1 MGELVS
7 ASKTTDLEI
16 MKKVASYDS
25 KALEA
30 LYNRYSTILYTLIK
44 TIVSDTKLAE
54 EVLSDVFV
62 MIWRKINYF
71 DFEKGNVYTWL
82 ITLARNKAVD
92 TVRIKRN
99 GVETQ
104 PYSDAYENKFILPVL
119 KSDGKAAEL
128 KDALNK
134 TVSMQ
139 KAMEDL
145 TDAQQYVI
153 HLAYFEGLTESEI
166 ASKLNIPI
174 STVKSKIRIA
184 LTNLKENLAKGYSI

>member
-1 MGELVS
+1 MAAALTS
-7 ASKTTDLEI
+7 DLEI

-30 LYNRYSTILYTLIK
+30 IYNRYSTILYTLIK
-44 TIVSDTKLAE
+44 TIVADQKLAE
-54 EVLSDVFV
+54 EILSDVFV
-62 MIWRKINYF
+62 IIWRKVNHF
-71 DFEKGNVYTWL
+71 DFDTGNVYTWL

-92 TVRIKRN
+92 TIRMKRS

-104 PYSDAYENKFILPVL
+104 PYSDEYEDKFILPVI
-119 KSDGKAAEL
+119 KSDGSSLEL
-128 KDALNK
+128 KDALNR
-134 TVSMQ
+134 TVKMQ

-166 ASKLNIPI
+166 AAKLNIPVP
-174 STVKSKIRIA
+174 TVKSKIRIA
-184 LTNLKENLAKGYSI
+184 LNNLKENLAKGYTI

>member
-1 MGELVS
+1 MSS
-7 ASKTTDLEI
+7 ASTMTDLDI

-44 TIVSDTKLAE
+44 TIVADTALAE
-54 EVLSDVFV
+54 EVLSEVFV
-62 MIWRKINYF
+62 IIWRKVNHF
-71 DFEKGNVYTWL
+71 DFDEGNVYTWL

-92 TVRIKRN
+92 TIRVKKS

-104 PYSDAYENKFILPVL
+104 PYSDEYENKHILPAL
-119 KSDGKAAEL
+119 KPNGKSLEL
-128 KDALNK
+128 KDALDK
-134 TVSMQ
+134 TVKMQ
-139 KAMEDL
+139 KAMEEL

-166 ASKLNIPI
+166 AAKLNIPV

-184 LTNLKENLAKGYSI
+184 LTNLKENLSKGYSI

>member
-1 MGELVS
+1 LTA
-7 ASKTTDLEI
+7 ASTSDLEI

-30 LYNRYSTILYTLIK
+30 LYNRYSPILYTLIK
-44 TIVSDTKLAE
+44 TIVTDQKLAE
-54 EVLSDVFV
+54 EILSDVFV
-62 MIWRKINYF
+62 IIWRKVNHF
-71 DFEKGNVYTWL
+71 DFDKGNVYTWL

-92 TVRIKRN
+92 TIRMKRS

-104 PYSDAYENKFILPVL
+104 PYSDEYEDKFILPVI
-119 KSDGKAAEL
+119 KSNGVSLEL
-128 KDALNK
+128 KDALNR
-134 TVSMQ
+134 TVKMQ

-166 ASKLNIPI
+166 AAKLNIPVP
-174 STVKSKIRIA
+174 TVKSKIRIA
-184 LTNLKENLAKGYSI
+184 LNNLKENLSKGYTI

>member
-1 MGELVS
+1 MSS
-7 ASKTTDLEI
+7 ASTTTDLEI

-44 TIVSDTKLAE
+44 TIVSDAALAE
-54 EVLSDVFV
+54 EVLSEVFV
-62 MIWRKINYF
+62 IIWRKIDHF
-71 DFEKGNVYTWL
+71 DFEQGNVYTWL

-92 TVRIKRN
+92 TIRVKKS

-104 PYSDAYENKFILPVL
+104 PYSDQYENKFILPVL
-119 KSDGKAAEL
+119 KSDGKSLEL
-128 KDALNK
+128 KDALDK
-134 TVSMQ
+134 TVKMQ
-139 KAMEDL
+139 KAMEEL

-166 ASKLNIPI
+166 AAKLNIPV

-184 LTNLKENLAKGYSI
+184 LTNLKENLSRGHSI

>member
-1 MGELVS
+1 VGILNS
-7 ASKTTDLEI
+7 TSTTTDLEI

-44 TIVSDTKLAE
+44 TIVAEPELAE

-62 MIWRKINYF
+62 IIWKKINFF

-92 TVRIKRN
+92 TIRMKRK

-104 PYSDAYENKFILPVL
+104 PYSDEYENKFILPVL
-119 KSDGKAAEL
+119 KTDAKALEL
-128 KDALNK
+128 KDALER
-134 TVSMQ
+134 TVKMQ
-139 KAMEDL
+139 KAMEEL

-166 ASKLNIPI
+166 ASKLNIPVT
-174 STVKSKIRIA
+174 TVKSKIRIA
-184 LTNLKENLAKGYSI
+184 LTNLKENLARGYSI